1 VNRQIGYKPLMRIE
15 TVVAGTSSD
24 WLALRQALWSWP
36 EAEHRAEIEAMLANP
51 DAVAFL
57 ARDDQ
62 EQAIGFAEATLRHDF
77 VNGCTTSPAGF
88 LEGIYVRESSRGHG
102 VARALV
108 EAVEAWTP
116 GRGACELASDA
127 WIDDINS
134 HRMHEALGFSETERV
149 VYFRKSLD

>member
-1 VNRQIGYKPLMRIE
+1 MRIE
-15 TVVAGTSSD
+15 TVAAGTLND
-24 WLALRQALWSWP
+24 WLALRQLLWPWP
-36 EAEHRAEIEAMLANP
+36 EAEHRAEAMAMLANP

-62 EQAIGFAEATLRHDF
+62 AKAIGFAEATLRHDF

-88 LEGIYVRESSRGHG
+88 LEGIYVRESSRGRG

-108 EAVEAWTP
+108 KAVEAWTL
-116 GRGACELASDA
+116 GRGARELASDA
-127 WIDDINS
+127 WIDDTGS

-149 VYFRKSLD
+149 VCFRKDLGS